1 MAVGD
6 AKSVSKATLLKEE
19 GTKYFKEHDLDIAVK
34 YYTQVSGY
42 YKSICEQNVLYI

>member
-1 MAVGD
+1 MA

-19 GTKYFKEHDLDIAVK
+19 GTKYFKEKDLDVAVK

-42 YKSICEQNVLYI
+42 YKSSCE